1 MDDLIQLM
9 QQIDLNSK
17 VLPEGSYLEMCN
29 RMKNIYQSL
38 SNKVVEVEQEN
49 QFPRYVPLFQPIM
62 PLPATDDD
70 DDDDDDDEDDIN
82 EQFFIRDRRL
92 NEIFIKI
99 DALQKERVKFE
110 PWKRMSEWRKKD
122 AIKERADA
130 MGIRLRSY
138 TMEALR
144 EKHVVIGDEQ
154 IFYKNFMFRR
164 NLLNKERYD
173 EITEEIRC
181 LEEERNSIRILVD
194 VLF

>member
-62 PLPATDDD
+62 PLPAT

>member
-70 DDDDDDDEDDIN
+70 DDDDDEEDDIN

>member
-62 PLPATDDD
+62 PLPATD